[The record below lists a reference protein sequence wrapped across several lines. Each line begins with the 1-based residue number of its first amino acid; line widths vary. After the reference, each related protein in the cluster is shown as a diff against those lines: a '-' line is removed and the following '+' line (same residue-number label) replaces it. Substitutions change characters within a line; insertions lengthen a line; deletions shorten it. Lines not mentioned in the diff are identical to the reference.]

1 MKKRF
6 LCFALIMS
14 CLLLHAQEGSNFH
27 EKGKAFM
34 RQGDYEKASPLL
46 IKAFEQDPSN
56 TAIAKDLAFN
66 YYFLRENGKALEIIK
81 PLLDKDGTDEQ
92 VFQIAGNI
100 YRAMDML
107 KETEALYKKA
117 IRKFPKNGV
126 MYNGYGEFL
135 SLQQNANAI
144 NQWEKG
150 IEMDPSY
157 SNNYY
162 NAAKY
167 YYFTTDK
174 IWGIIYAEIFLNIE
188 PQSARTAEVKNIL
201 LDSYKKLFADT
212 ELSKITKDKNSF
224 EKAFLQTISKEISLA
239 SGGLTAETLTMI
251 RTRFIINWFENYADN
266 FPYKLFDLH
275 RQLLREGM
283 FDAYNQWIFGA
294 TQNLDAYQKWTA
306 SYSTEYSEFTSFQK
320 GRIFKIPAGQY
331 YHK

>member
-1 MKKRF
+1 MKKGF
-6 LCFALIMS
+6 IFFVLLTNCFVLQ
-14 CLLLHAQEGSNFH
+14 AQETVKFYES
-27 EKGKAFM
+27 GKTYM
-34 RQGDYEKASPLL
+34 RQGDYENAAPLL
-46 IKAFEQDPSN
+46 LKALQQDPAN
-56 TAIAKDLAFN
+56 IAIAKDLAFN
-66 YYFLRENGKALEIIK
+66 YYFLRENNKALEIIK
-81 PLLDKDGTDEQ
+81 PLLEKNDADDQ
-92 VFQIAGNI
+92 VYQIAGNI

-117 IRKFPKNGV
+117 IKKFPKNGV
-126 MYNGYGEFL
+126 MYNEYGEFL
-135 SLQQNANAI
+135 SSQQNENAI

-157 SNNYY
+157 STNYY

-174 IWGIIYAEIFLNIE
+174 IWGIIYAELFLNIE
-188 PQSARTAEVKNIL
+188 PVSARTAEVKNIL

-212 ELSKITKDKNSF
+212 ELQKIPRDKNTF
-224 EKAFLQTISKEISLA
+224 EKAFLQTISKEIPTA
-239 SGGLTAETLTMI
+239 AVGLTAETLTMI

-266 FPYKLFDLH
+266 FPSKLFDLH
-275 RQLLREGM
+275 QQLLREGM

-306 SYSTEYSEFTSFQK
+306 SYATEYSEFMNFQK
-320 GRIFKIPAGQY
+320 GRIFKIPSGQY